1 MVVYIHFKFLGET
14 KVSETSTCFLLAE
27 MPDDWYSA
35 DDDLR
40 KQVLAAKWREQPMT
54 EEVTAFVDSDYW
66 WNPGK
71 QGELRRNKHSIVE
84 LLQTVFAHEQ
94 WANKDY
100 RDFVGRLEQFLLYNL
115 DQYLGDEIVAELDRL
130 HEENDREVA

>member
-1 MVVYIHFKFLGET
+1 M
-14 KVSETSTCFLLAE
+14 SETSTCFLLAE

-54 EEVTAFVDSDYW
+54 EEVTAFVDTDYW
-66 WNPGK
+66 REPGK
-71 QGELRRNKHSIVE
+71 QGNLRRNKHSIVE

-94 WANKDY
+94 WTNKLY
-100 RDFVGRLEQFLLYNL
+100 RDFVVRLEQFLLYNL
-115 DQYLGDEIVAELDRL
+115 DQYLGEEIVAELDRH
-130 HEENDREVA
+130 HENTNREVA

>member
-1 MVVYIHFKFLGET
+1 M
-14 KVSETSTCFLLAE
+14 SETSTCFLLAE
-27 MPDDWYSA
+27 MPEDWYSA

-40 KQVLAAKWREQPMT
+40 KQVLAAKWREQPLS
-54 EEVTAFVDSDYW
+54 EEVTAFTDNDYW

-94 WANKDY
+94 WNNKDY
-100 RDFVGRLEQFLLYNL
+100 RDFVVRLEQFLLFNL

-130 HEENDREVA
+130 HENTNREVA

>member
-1 MVVYIHFKFLGET
+1 MN
-14 KVSETSTCFLLAE
+14 ETSTCFLLAE
-27 MPDDWYSA
+27 MPNDWCSA
-35 DDDLR
+35 NDALR
-40 KQVLAAKWREQPMT
+40 KQVLAAKWVEQPMT

-66 WNPGK
+66 REPGK

-94 WANKDY
+94 WNNKDY
-100 RDFVGRLEQFLLYNL
+100 RDFVVRLEQGLLFNL

-130 HEENDREVA
+130 HEENAREVA

>member
-1 MVVYIHFKFLGET
+1 
-14 KVSETSTCFLLAE
+14 
-27 MPDDWYSA
+27 MPEDWYSA

-40 KQVLAAKWREQPMT
+40 KQVLAAKWREQPLS
-54 EEVTAFVDSDYW
+54 EEVTAFTDNDYW

-94 WANKDY
+94 WNNKDY
-100 RDFVGRLEQFLLYNL
+100 RDFVVRLEQFLLFNL

-130 HEENDREVA
+130 HENTNREVA